1 MSGCIKQLQAPSE
14 HCLLCVCVCV
24 CVCVTTCASSGL
36 SGSSLH
42 VWYKAL
48 SQELLLQWATHAAGV
63 VALHKG
69 RQGPLQQE
77 AVDSALEQLRQCGK
91 AFSSLL
97 LLNKAHLKRIQ
108 VGQFCLC
115 R

>member
-1 MSGCIKQLQAPSE
+1 
-14 HCLLCVCVCV
+14 
-24 CVCVTTCASSGL
+24 VCVTTCASSGL